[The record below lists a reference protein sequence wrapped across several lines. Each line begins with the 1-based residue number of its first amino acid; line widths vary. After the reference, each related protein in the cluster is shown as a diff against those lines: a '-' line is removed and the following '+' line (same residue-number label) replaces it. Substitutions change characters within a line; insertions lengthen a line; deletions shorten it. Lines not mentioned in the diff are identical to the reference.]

1 MTTPRHRSAVTN
13 GKRLHV
19 VPAGDTAWARRFKD
33 VLAEITNDLGGVDL
47 LSEGQRQLIRRVATI
62 SIACEAMEGDAAAGA
77 AIDLELYGRL
87 TDRLGRALERLG
99 LKRQPR
105 EVSGMNGPLPYSPM
119 RARFEAEAAAETE
132 ESEMSKDAF
141 YQKTRRE
148 CAALLRFDDV
158 DNLTADQ
165 ATRLDCVVALR
176 LCVDAMQSQLL
187 RGEAV
192 DTNKLL
198 AATQELRRFLPEPE
212 ETQITGESAR
222 QRLLQVVLNLIA
234 PRTPRR
240 APRLPRWRHRRP
252 RSKALAA
259 PRSLPAYAPSLS
271 PSRHP
276 TARS

>member
-1 MTTPRHRSAVTN
+1 
-13 GKRLHV
+13 
-19 VPAGDTAWARRFKD
+19 
-33 VLAEITNDLGGVDL
+33 
-47 LSEGQRQLIRRVATI
+47 
-62 SIACEAMEGDAAAGA
+62 
-77 AIDLELYGRL
+77 
-87 TDRLGRALERLG
+87 
-99 LKRQPR
+99 
-105 EVSGMNGPLPYSPM
+105 
-119 RARFEAEAAAETE
+119 
-132 ESEMSKDAF
+132 MSKDAF

-187 RGEAV
+187 RGEAG